1 MEAQVKHVHKDSIC
15 ILIAYAKAKIGKSW
29 SLKQVRRKVD
39 LCAEV
44 LEVMNRIDP
53 GRVSMCSLCVYALS
67 QALVIPRAR

>member
-1 MEAQVKHVHKDSIC
+1 MEAQVKHVHKDNIY
-15 ILIAYAKAKIGKSW
+15 IFIVYAQAKIGKSW
-29 SLKQVRRKVD
+29 SLKQVRRKDD